1 MGKRSG
7 VPAAAA
13 PCLLLLLLLLSLLPR
28 LVFVVMVV
36 VGASAGC
43 VVCGGAIVA
52 AIGGEGGEQF
62 EVPSSYLSHSIRPS
76 LFGFFALLSC
86 SLLFL
91 VLLRHNPIVVQ
102 GKSVKKFHCL
112 TSEASTGSGGEFGF
126 GSDRIGL

>member
-7 VPAAAA
+7 VPAAA
-13 PCLLLLLLLLSLLPR
+13 PPYLLLLLLLLLLPR

-76 LFGFFALLSC
+76 LLFEFFALLSC
-86 SLLFL
+86 SLVSL
-91 VLLRHNPIVVQ
+91 VLLRRNPIVAQ
-102 GKSVKKFHCL
+102 GKSVKN
-112 TSEASTGSGGEFGF
+112 STA
-126 GSDRIGL
+126 